1 MIRRE
6 HGDFVMT
13 KRLLGALFTLVG
25 GGGAA
30 GLLLLDGI
38 RGGRADFGPT
48 QAFALLVCGGLV
60 VLGLTLLPLGDR
72 PA

>member
-13 KRLLGALFTLVG
+13 KRLLGALFILAGV
-25 GGGAA
+25 GGAA
-30 GLLLLDGI
+30 GLLLLDVV
-38 RGGRADFGPT
+38 RGGLSDFGPT
-48 QAFALLVCGGLV
+48 QAFALVACGGLV
-60 VLGLTLLPLGDR
+60 ALGLTLLPLGDK